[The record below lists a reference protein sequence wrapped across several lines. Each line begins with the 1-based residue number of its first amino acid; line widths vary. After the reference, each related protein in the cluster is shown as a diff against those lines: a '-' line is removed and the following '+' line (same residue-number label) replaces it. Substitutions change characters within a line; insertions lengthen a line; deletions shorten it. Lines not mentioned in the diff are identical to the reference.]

1 MPPFTNRIPPLA
13 KPRLNAALRPC
24 TFVSSNHQNEST
36 MKARTLVS
44 AASLMLLMAACKKE
58 ALPEVQ
64 GALTDDS
71 TTSDRCGCM
80 APVEMEARNASDISV
95 DLLWN
100 NMPEALAYQ
109 LEVASQFDA
118 TEDFAPF
125 YFKATIE
132 GTRTTVKHLEPNTRY
147 FYRITTIC
155 GSDESE
161 PSDIRSF
168 VTADFHHGDPE
179 PRKKTIKLANVK
191 TSL

>member
-1 MPPFTNRIPPLA
+1 
-13 KPRLNAALRPC
+13 
-24 TFVSSNHQNEST
+24 

-44 AASLMLLMAACKKE
+44 AASFLLLLAACKKE

-64 GALTDDS
+64 GALMDS

-80 APVEMEARNASDISV
+80 APVETEARNASDVSV
-95 DLLWN
+95 DLHWN
-100 NMPEALAYQ
+100 NMPESVAY
-109 LEVASQFDA
+109 LVEVASQFDA

-125 YFKATIE
+125 YYKAIIE
-132 GTRTTVKHLEPNTRY
+132 GTRTTVNQLEPNTRY

-155 GSDESE
+155 GNDESE

-179 PRKKTIKLANVK
+179 PKKTTIKLANVK